1 MELTYAQ
8 VSLVGP
14 VRPHNEDYIR
24 FWEPPEV
31 EERRSRGAVAM
42 LADGVGG
49 HGHGE
54 VASRLAVET
63 ALQTFRAAKP
73 GVAPSQ
79 LLAQMFNAANLAVY
93 DAGMKDRAEIRM
105 ATTLTIS
112 VFRNNEVTIGHVGDC
127 RVYLIQDGRVKR
139 LTADHSYVAGQVKL
153 GLISEQEALS
163 SEMRSILTRCI
174 GRDPLVQMDTYHAVV
189 NRGDCLIQC
198 SDGLY
203 CHITEQE
210 LLELLSREPLADACR
225 RLTDLAEKRGTTDN
239 LSIQAVQVQRV
250 EQLIYY
256 RGVPVYQEAPDLAM
270 THEIQIG
277 DTLDDRFKITGV
289 VARSGMASIYKAT
302 DLQTGRTT
310 AIKIP
315 SFQLESDPAF
325 YSRFERE
332 EAIGKSLDHR
342 YILHILPIEGPKSRP
357 YIAMEYLEGQTL
369 RQMLNREPSL
379 PVSEALHIAS
389 RLCEALDHMH
399 QRDVVHRDLKPENVM
414 VCNDGTLRIMDFGI
428 AKAAGMR
435 RLTFTGF
442 SSAMGTPDYMAPE
455 QVKGKRGD
463 ARTDLYSLGAMLYEM
478 ITGAPPFEGTTPYV
492 IMNARLTGDPMAPRK
507 RKPEIS
513 PQVEEILLHA
523 LERDPADRYQTA
535 AEFKAEL
542 DNPEGVT
549 LTGRHERLRPP
560 SAAGT
565 AWHSFRLVIIGVL
578 IPIVIFGLMFLIFRF
593 PWAAH

>member
-8 VSLVGP
+8 LSLVGP
-14 VRPHNEDYIR
+14 IRPHNEDFLH
-24 FWEPPEV
+24 FWAPAEV
-31 EERRSRGAVAM
+31 EERRSRGAVAI

-49 HGHGE
+49 HRHGE

-63 ALQTFRAAKP
+63 ALRTFRAAKP
-73 GVAPSQ
+73 GLAPGQ
-79 LLAQMFNAANLAVY
+79 LLTQMFNAANLAVY
-93 DAGMKDRAEIRM
+93 DAGMKDLAERRM

-112 VFRNNEVTIGHVGDC
+112 VFRNNKVTIGHVGDC
-127 RVYLIQDGRVKR
+127 RAYLIQDGRVKR
-139 LTADHSYVAGQVKL
+139 LTADHSYVASQVKL
-153 GLISEQEALS
+153 GLISQQEAMA
-163 SEMRSILTRCI
+163 SEMRSILTRSI
-174 GRDPLVQMDTYHAVV
+174 GKDPVVQMDTSHAVV

-210 LLELLSREPLADACR
+210 LLEVLSREPLADACR

-239 LSIQAVQVQRV
+239 LTIQVVQVHRV

-277 DTLDDRFKITGV
+277 DTLDDRFKITDV

-310 AIKIP
+310 AIKVP

-325 YSRFERE
+325 FSRFERE
-332 EAIGKSLDHR
+332 EAIGRSLDHR
-342 YILHILPIEGPKSRP
+342 YILHILPIDSLKSRP

-369 RQMLNREPSL
+369 RQVLNREPSL
-379 PVSEALHIAS
+379 PTDEALHIGS
-389 RLCEALDHMH
+389 RLCEALEHMH
-399 QRDVVHRDLKPENVM
+399 QREVIHRDLKPENVM
-414 VCNDGTLRIMDFGI
+414 LCKDGTLRIMDFGI

-478 ITGAPPFEGTTPYV
+478 ITGSPPFEGTTPYV
-492 IMNARLTGDPMAPRK
+492 IMNARLSGDPIAPRSAGP
-507 RKPEIS
+507 RFLRRSRRSSCTHWNAIRR
-513 PQVEEILLHA
+513 I
-523 LERDPADRYQTA
+523 DT
-535 AEFKAEL
+535 
-542 DNPEGVT
+542 
-549 LTGRHERLRPP
+549 RPP
-560 SAAGT
+560 PSSRPTWTIQRA
-565 AWHSFRLVIIGVL
+565 SR
-578 IPIVIFGLMFLIFRF
+578 
-593 PWAAH
+593 